1 MENLD
6 QKIRK
11 QSFQYGL
18 ILGAILLVLGIF
30 SFYFIIGMT
39 SSFWLVIFG
48 PFIFSIIL
56 PIIVVVFFCLDIRK
70 KVGGYWSFKQATTG
84 IFIMFFMAYV
94 VQSIG
99 RDVIFA
105 KFIEPN
111 MVQKT
116 QEAVMNATT
125 AMLEKTGADQAQ
137 IDDKKASIQK
147 QFDQQTN
154 VTVGKV
160 IQGIAITIILIF
172 VLALIFGAIVKKD
185 PPLFADTAYEDPA
198 V

>member
-1 MENLD
+1 METLD

-84 IFIMFFMAYV
+84 IFIMFFMAYM
-94 VQSIG
+94 VQFIG
-99 RDVIFA
+99 RDMIFA
-105 KFIEPN
+105 KLIEPN

-185 PPLFADTAYEDPA
+185 PPLFADTAYEDP
-198 V
+198 VI

>member
-1 MENLD
+1 MNL
-6 QKIRK
+6 
-11 QSFQYGL
+11 SFL
-18 ILGAILLVLGIF
+18 
-30 SFYFIIGMT
+30 M
-39 SSFWLVIFG
+39 VIFW

-70 KVGGYWSFKQATTG
+70 KVGSYWSFKQATTG

-105 KFIEPN
+105 KLIEPN

-125 AMLEKTGADQAQ
+125 AMLEKTGADQTQ

-160 IQGIAITIILIF
+160 IQGVAITIILIF
-172 VLALIFGAIVKKD
+172 VLALIFGAIV
-185 PPLFADTAYEDPA
+185 
-198 V
+198 

>member
-6 QKIRK
+6 QKTRK

-39 SSFWLVIFG
+39 SSFWMVIFA
-48 PFIFSIIL
+48 PFIFSIII
-56 PIIVVVFFCLDIRK
+56 PIILVIFFSLDIRK
-70 KVGGYWSFKQATTG
+70 KIGGYWSFKQATTG

-94 VQSIG
+94 VQFIG
-99 RDVIFA
+99 RDLIFA
-105 KFIEPN
+105 KLIEPQ

-147 QFDQQTN
+147 QFDLQTN
-154 VTVGKV
+154 ITVGKV
-160 IQGIAITIILIF
+160 IQSIAITIILIF

-185 PPLFADTAYEDPA
+185 TPLFADTSYEDPA